1 MGTCA
6 ALIFPDLSRKLF
18 VIDIERMLDD
28 GHHNAENIGLTLEKI
43 VNQYSFN
50 KNKIKAVILLKQ
62 ILNSAELND
71 GEEVNDDIL
80 EYVVEEN
87 ENDSSIPLSNDNE
100 L

>member
-1 MGTCA
+1 
-6 ALIFPDLSRKLF
+6 
-18 VIDIERMLDD
+18 MLDD

-50 KNKIKAVILLKQ
+50 KNKRKAVKLLKQ

-87 ENDSSIPLSNDNE
+87 ENDSSIPLSYDNE
-100 L
+100 I